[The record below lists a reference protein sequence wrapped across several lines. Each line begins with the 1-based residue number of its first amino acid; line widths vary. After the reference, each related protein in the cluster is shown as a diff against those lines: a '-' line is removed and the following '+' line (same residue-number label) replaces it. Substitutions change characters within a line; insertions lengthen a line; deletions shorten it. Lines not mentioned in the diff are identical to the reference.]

1 MSDKEEVVEIPE
13 VEDETLQAVTQKLEM
28 DVEISE
34 PLDETPQVVTQKL
47 EIDVEE
53 VTPISAPHLGLTRE
67 EMNWAAVS
75 HASVLVTVLLGIAT
89 GGLGAILGVAIP
101 AIIWYVYREKSEYV
115 AEQARQATVFQ
126 LAGVLG
132 WLALVVVGGILIA
145 TGWVVAAVLTIIL
158 IGLILLPIM
167 LILTL
172 LWVVVGVGL
181 PIAQAVYGCY
191 AAAEAYNGRPFR
203 YRWFAD
209 AIDRYQAQ
217 A

>member
-1 MSDKEEVVEIPE
+1 MSDKEEVVEVPE
-13 VEDETLQAVTQKLEM
+13 LEDETPQAATQKLEV
-28 DVEISE
+28 DV
-34 PLDETPQVVTQKL
+34 DEATRSPV
-47 EIDVEE
+47 
-53 VTPISAPHLGLTRE
+53 PHLGLTRQ

-75 HASVLVTVLLGIAT
+75 HASFLVTLLLGIVT

-115 AEQARQATVFQ
+115 TEQARQATVFQ

-132 WLALVVVGGILIA
+132 WLALVVAGGILIA
-145 TGWVVAAVLTIIL
+145 IGWMVAAVLTIIL

-172 LWVVVGVGL
+172 LWVVVVVGL

-203 YRWFAD
+203 YWWFAD